1 MKQRFL
7 EAKISRSK
15 ESQNGLNWYILNQ
28 TLMIEAGFK
37 NPDDER
43 ASSGTLFDTFLDEEK
58 LEKREQ
64 ETNSEFPVG
73 SGAMKM
79 ITNNVSVDILAELEA
94 MPELKTKYIA
104 GKKKQIASAYKKRGT
119 DRWVDAAAALA
130 TTVVSGGFSLYKAFK
145 GKGLTRTYA
154 SKQLGASNAPGS
166 KSSKTSNGTKGS
178 PSDSA
183 TVLIGSGEDANAYF
197 TVPDNAGR
205 AKVVAGKPDDFI
217 QMFKDFSTSTKY
229 YIEPPEDTSS
239 AYFVKMNCAYSLVS
253 TSHTRIERKEHSL
266 LLLPAKRR
274 R

>member
-1 MKQRFL
+1 
-7 EAKISRSK
+7 
-15 ESQNGLNWYILNQ
+15 
-28 TLMIEAGFK
+28 MIEAGFK

-79 ITNNVSVDILAELEA
+79 ITNNVSVDILAKLEA

-178 PSDSA
+178 PVTRQQCSLAAEKMLTLTSQCQITQEEQRSSQASQMISSRCSRTSA
-183 TVLIGSGEDANAYF
+183 QA
-197 TVPDNAGR
+197 R
-205 AKVVAGKPDDFI
+205 
-217 QMFKDFSTSTKY
+217 ST
-229 YIEPPEDTSS
+229 TSS
-239 AYFVKMNCAYSLVS
+239 HQRTRAAH
-253 TSHTRIERKEHSL
+253 TSSR
-266 LLLPAKRR
+266 
-274 R
+274 